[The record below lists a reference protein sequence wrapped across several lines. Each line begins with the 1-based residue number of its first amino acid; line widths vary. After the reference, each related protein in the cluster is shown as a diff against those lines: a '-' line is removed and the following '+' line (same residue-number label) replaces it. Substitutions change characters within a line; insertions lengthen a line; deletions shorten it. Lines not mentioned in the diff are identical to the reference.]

1 MAADLPAG
9 VVSLPGPGA
18 SIAEDGTFELRGVA
32 GGDYVL
38 QATGKGSA
46 GGREFGLTR
55 VSVTGSDVGGVV
67 ISTSS
72 GSHVSGRVS
81 FEGNA
86 SHLPGRSFGLSVS
99 PADPAFTPAR
109 TVYEGGF
116 VDKDGRFEMTG
127 LIGRGRF
134 ALEGAPAGWWLKSV
148 TIGDEDVTDRAVT
161 FGEQDHGSVA
171 VVIATTGGRIEG
183 RVTGLQAPPFLRT
196 SVAVFSTDE
205 ARWFYRSRFLRLARI
220 APDGRFT
227 VSGLPPGEYW
237 ISASETTFEEG
248 AFTSWQHADFLR
260 GLIQTA
266 RRIRIVDG
274 GRTQVDLRLP
284 RPPR

>member
-1 MAADLPAG
+1 M
-9 VVSLPGPGA
+9 
-18 SIAEDGTFELRGVA
+18 
-32 GGDYVL
+32 
-38 QATGKGSA
+38 Q
-46 GGREFGLTR
+46 
-55 VSVTGSDVGGVV
+55 
-67 ISTSS
+67 
-72 GSHVSGRVS
+72 
-81 FEGNA
+81 
-86 SHLPGRSFGLSVS
+86 
-99 PADPAFTPAR
+99 
-109 TVYEGGF
+109 
-116 VDKDGRFEMTG
+116 
-127 LIGRGRF
+127 
-134 ALEGAPAGWWLKSV
+134 V